1 MQLLDVVILLL
12 VAFVPSLIY
21 LVWIRNTERFSREP
35 WGRLV
40 KVFAFGATI
49 SVLVAIV
56 AELLLMSLYTSNIER
71 VYELFGKNPNLGTL
85 VLACV
90 IAPLVEEFAK
100 AMGVFRVGKR
110 MTEIEDGIVYGAAA
124 GLGFAA
130 TENLLYE
137 FDALVTGGATAFL
150 ATAIVRIFSSAL
162 LHASASSVFG
172 LGIARKALQGRG
184 WGKYYLGA
192 AAMHSAFNLFAS
204 FGIVMQSRLGDAAEL
219 IGFVA
224 AFAIAITAIRLVRA
238 KIRSLERSESRHG
251 A

>member
-162 LHASASSVFG
+162 M
-172 LGIARKALQGRG
+172 RTRC
-184 WGKYYLGA
+184 
-192 AAMHSAFNLFAS
+192 FAS
-204 FGIVMQSRLGDAAEL
+204 VLTTNVRTPGIPSP
-219 IGFVA
+219 
-224 AFAIAITAIRLVRA
+224 T
-238 KIRSLERSESRHG
+238 RS
-251 A
+251 